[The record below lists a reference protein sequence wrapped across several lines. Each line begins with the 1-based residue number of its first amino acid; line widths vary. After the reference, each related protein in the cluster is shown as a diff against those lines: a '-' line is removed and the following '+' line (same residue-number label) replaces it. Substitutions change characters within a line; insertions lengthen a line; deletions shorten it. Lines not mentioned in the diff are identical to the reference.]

1 MEMAANTSGNVFI
14 VPVFH
19 VHRNA
24 NKLIQ
29 GKIEKDNLKA
39 MSVGN
44 LDSDITVDIKD
55 DCVIIKM
62 LLPVLQQQFAP
73 AAAIPV
79 ANENAAL
86 CMHFDT
92 VLAALGTELHLI
104 EIIVNDT
111 ATPNTFLGTA
121 CVAFSGKALLPWNG
135 YVWEVPKEIE
145 EGKTVIAPIEDS
157 NNAIE
162 ISQACCAW
170 NFLVH
175 DFARQ
180 KIIADDARKILQA
193 FSTNPNIERQPFT
206 YLANFPGL
214 FLVGDVITAL
224 TKATLTRGI
233 CEIYHNE
240 VMRYMAPRQSEGN
253 SSECMNFSTQYDL
266 YCYLQ
271 LLQFSISCIYRQAG
285 VSPYRLE
292 QGEDQGP
299 IFRPGVFGVR
309 DDCEGLMTFFLD
321 IFRSIQKH
329 GLLQHCLQE
338 DLMPLQYN
346 GVFVEPGRV
355 TYEKEIHACTLV
367 LVVDHQ
373 GCPTL
378 GVVENTCPVFFLES
392 EAAAESWHAYLD
404 KQLKETGDNTV
415 ASGHRDAQ
423 WFSCTTRKSASDKY
437 EIGWFG
443 ACMVFTLEVSETT
456 VQFTHGARPWEEYTH
471 FIQCTQDVQLLE
483 SLLPKYASQQN
494 TKTLMLLSPN
504 IFFLSYSY
512 LMQIS
517 KTPGKV
523 PKITQLAHENLIN
536 YIMTATALSSKL
548 TKVYEENAK
557 VIWNFE
563 QELQILMN
571 NRVKRISGMQTD
583 VRYLLSTPSQGPR
596 RCGDENLLKVV
607 KLRIYELCKL
617 SEKARCILYNYVHQ
631 SRAGNPSCLCACFS
645 QTLAAMLQI
654 MGTFRQS
661 WLWTLFKT
669 PMHNLTA
676 ELHKIPSLVCDLELD
691 TCILMRQILTDVSHA
706 CYSILYFQTLGFM
719 VGRV

>member
-1 MEMAANTSGNVFI
+1 MEMAAKISGNVVI
-14 VPVFH
+14 VPVFY
-19 VHRNA
+19 VHKNA

-29 GKIEKDNLKA
+29 GKIENNNLKA

-44 LDSDITVDIKD
+44 LDADISVGIKK

-62 LLPVLQQQFAP
+62 LLPVPQQEFAR
-73 AAAIPV
+73 AAAIPF
-79 ANENAAL
+79 ADENAAL
-86 CMHFDT
+86 CLHFDT

-104 EIIVNDT
+104 EIIDHDT

-121 CVAFSGKALLPWNG
+121 CVAFPGKALLPWNG
-135 YVWEVPKEIE
+135 YVWEVPEEIE
-145 EGKTVIAPIEDS
+145 QGKTVIAPIENSDKAAE
-157 NNAIE
+157 N
-162 ISQACCAW
+162 SQACSAW
-170 NFLVH
+170 NFLVQ
-175 DFARQ
+175 DFGRQ
-180 KIIADDARKILQA
+180 KIIADHARKILQA
-193 FSTNPNIERQPFT
+193 FSENPNIERQPFT

-214 FLVGDVITAL
+214 FLVGDVITSL
-224 TKATLTRGI
+224 TKATLPSGI

-240 VMRYMAPRQSEGN
+240 VMRYMTPRQSEGN
-253 SSECMNFSTQYDL
+253 SGECMNFSTKYDL

-271 LLQFSISCIYRQAG
+271 LLQFSISNIYRQAG

-329 GLLQHCLQE
+329 GLLQHFLQE

-355 TYEKEIHACTLV
+355 TYENEIHACTLV
-367 LVVDHQ
+367 LVVDEQ

-392 EAAAESWHAYLD
+392 EAAAQSWHAYLD
-404 KQLKETGDNTV
+404 KHLKESGDNTV

-423 WFSCTTRKSASDKY
+423 WFSCTTRESAREKY

-443 ACMVFTLEVSETT
+443 AFMVFTLKVTETT
-456 VQFTHGARPWEEYTH
+456 VEFTHGARPWELYTH
-471 FIQCTQDVQLLE
+471 FIECTEDVQFLE
-483 SLLPKYASQQN
+483 SLLPTYASQQN
-494 TKTLMLLSPN
+494 TIALLLLSPKV
-504 IFFLSYSY
+504 FFCSYPT

-523 PKITQLAHENLIN
+523 SKITRVEHENLIN
-536 YIMTATALSSKL
+536 YIMTATALSCKL
-548 TKVYEENAK
+548 TKVYEENSTA
-557 VIWNFE
+557 IWNFE
-563 QELQILMN
+563 HDLQTLMN
-571 NRVKRISGMQTD
+571 NRVKRISSMQTD
-583 VRYLLSTPSQGPR
+583 VRYLLSSPSQAPR
-596 RCGDENLLKVV
+596 RCGEENLLRVV
-607 KLRIYELCKL
+607 KLRIYELCKF

-631 SRAGNPSCLCACFS
+631 TRTGGPSCLCACFS
-645 QTLAAMLQI
+645 QTLTAMLQI

-661 WLWTLFKT
+661 WLWSLFET
-669 PMHNLTA
+669 PTHNLTA
-676 ELHKIPSLVCDLELD
+676 ELQKMPSLVFDLELEK
-691 TCILMRQILTDVSHA
+691 CIRVRQILTDVSHA
-706 CYSILYFQTLGFM
+706 CYSILYS
-719 VGRV
+719 